1 MKVHF
6 CQKNLPNRTF
16 THVQVISLHPP
27 INPKT
32 LHMGILVNAIIID
45 TVSFPPI
52 CPLPQFVFHLRIS
65 RNVLGPCHTCFGH
78 VPGANGY
85 VVCNMLQDPYHMLL
99 GMLLTPE
106 TSYT

>member
-32 LHMGILVNAIIID
+32 LYMGILVNAIIID

-78 VPGANGY
+78 VPGANRY
-85 VVCNMLQDPYHMLL
+85 VVCNMLHDPYHMLL

>member
-45 TVSFPPI
+45 TVSFPQSVL
-52 CPLPQFVFHLRIS
+52 CPNLFFTFAFLEMFWVHVIH
-65 RNVLGPCHTCFGH
+65 VLDMFQ
-78 VPGANGY
+78 VL
-85 VVCNMLQDPYHMLL
+85 M
-99 GMLLTPE
+99 GM
-106 TSYT
+106 